1 VDVHVLDHCGNLG
14 DACVA
19 ASLAALMAFRKPQVE
34 FVGDGRAA
42 ELVVHSVEEREPTPL
57 SIHHLPIA
65 VTFALYEARARSPV
79 ARRPPP
85 PPLRRRTAA
94 PLHPPAA
101 TAAAPSLPLLP
112 P

>member
-1 VDVHVLDHCGNLG
+1 MDVHVLDHCGNLG

-65 VTFALYEARARSPV
+65 VTFALFEARAF
-79 ARRPPP
+79 A
-85 PPLRRRTAA
+85 
-94 PLHPPAA
+94 PAA
-101 TAAAPSLPLLP
+101 AARSVGAFWPGLCHPREKHLIILI
-112 P
+112 